1 MKQKLF
7 ILAAAVA
14 ALASCSNEEIASVEQ
29 SQAKTSANAITFVPM
44 VNGITRA
51 SAFPASVARI
61 TSMNISG
68 GSFTVNAMNAGTTT
82 PYFSNATFFYD
93 NENHNY
99 TSTTP
104 YYWPL
109 SGSLDFYAYAYNDL
123 YEDETG
129 DQLTVTDYKTF
140 TVTPY
145 HAASDYY
152 EPYLASNQ
160 IDLVYAATK
169 NKSKDNS
176 DDIALNFRHTGSRII
191 CVVKNSS
198 TAYKFTVCAW
208 KVGYVSPSGTFTF
221 ADNNTDG
228 NNNGSGTTLT
238 AAQWSGQAAAS
249 IATQYASYPSSVGIA
264 AKSEDDEHFTT
275 LGGEMLLVP
284 QTLTAA
290 TGYASSSENADLNGA
305 FIAVQIK
312 MQDASNDSY
321 IIGSS
326 ATSDYAWAIWPISGS
341 WAPGKQYIYT
351 IDLAGGGYKEKND
364 NTGGTALVPY
374 LRGPQITFA
383 TVTVDNWTDGT
394 DDAQAVSN

>member
-44 VNGITRA
+44 VNGITR
-51 SAFPASVARI
+51 SMSTPTLVADV
-61 TSMNISG
+61 N
-68 GSFTVNAMNAGTTT
+68 SFFIANLGFHVNAMNAGTTT
-82 PYFSNATFFYD
+82 PYFSNATFRYD
-93 NENHNY
+93 NENNNY
-99 TSTTP
+99 TSETP
-104 YYWPL
+104 YYWPW
-109 SGSLDFYAYAYNDL
+109 SGSLDFYAYAYFDQ
-123 YEDETG
+123 YEDVTG

-140 TVTPY
+140 IVTPY
-145 HAASDYY
+145 HAANTDDK
-152 EPYLASNQ
+152 PYFATGQ
-160 IDLVYAATK
+160 IDLAYAATK
-169 NKSKDNS
+169 NKSKNS
-176 DDIALNFRHTGSRII
+176 GDIALNFRHTGSKIL
-191 CVVKNSS
+191 CQVKNSS

-208 KVGYVSPSGTFTF
+208 KVGYVSPRGTFTF
-221 ADNNTDG
+221 ADTNTDG
-228 NNNGSGTTLT
+228 INNGSGTTLT

-249 IATQYASYPSSVGIA
+249 IATQYASYPSSETIA
-264 AKSEDDEHFTT
+264 AKSADDEHFTT

-312 MQDASNDSY
+312 IQDASNNSY

-326 ATSDYAWAIWPISGS
+326 AEDGYAWAIWPISGS
-341 WAPGKQYIYT
+341 WAPGKKYTYT

-374 LRGPQITFA
+374 LRGGQIKFA
-383 TVTVDNWTDGT
+383 TVTVDEWTA
-394 DDAQAVSN
+394 DAQAVSN

>member
-7 ILAAAVA
+7 ILVAAVA

-51 SAFPASVARI
+51 SAANATVAGI
-61 TSMNISG
+61 TSSNISG
-68 GSFTVNAMNAGTTT
+68 WGFTVNAMNAGTTT
-82 PYFSNATFFYD
+82 PYFSNATFSYD
-93 NENHNY
+93 DENNNY

-104 YYWPL
+104 YYWPW
-109 SGSLDFYAYAYNDL
+109 SGSLDFYAYAYYDL
-123 YEDETG
+123 YEDETE

-145 HAASDYY
+145 HAASTFNK
-152 EPYLASNQ
+152 PYLASNQ

-169 NKSKDNS
+169 DKSKDNS
-176 DDIALNFRHTGSRII
+176 GDIALNFRHTGSKIL
-191 CVVKNSS
+191 CQVKNSS

-221 ADNNTDG
+221 ADTNTDG
-228 NNNGSGTTLT
+228 NNTGSGTTLT

-249 IATQYASYPSSVGIA
+249 IATQYASYPATATIA
-264 AKSEDDEHFTT
+264 VKSADNEHITP
-275 LGGEMLLVP
+275 LDGEMLLVP

-290 TGYASSSENADLNGA
+290 SGYASSSADADLNGA

-312 MQDASNDSY
+312 MQDASNNDY

-326 ATSDYAWAIWPISGS
+326 ATDGYVWAIWPISGS
-341 WAPGKQYIYT
+341 WAPGKQYTYT

-364 NTGGTALVPY
+364 DTGGTALVPY
-374 LRGPQITFA
+374 LRGPQIKFA
-383 TVTVDNWTDGT
+383 TVTVDEWT
-394 DDAQAVSN
+394 DDAQAVNN

>member
-44 VNGITRA
+44 VNGITRGA
-51 SAFPASVARI
+51 ATYA
-61 TSMNISG
+61 
-68 GSFTVNAMNAGTTT
+68 TVLNATAYSIRNWGLHVIAMNAGTTT
-82 PYFSNATFFYD
+82 PYFSNAFFTYD
-93 NENHNY
+93 SENTNY

-104 YYWPL
+104 YYWPW
-109 SGSLDFYAYAYNDL
+109 SGSLDFYAYSYYDE
-123 YEDETG
+123 YEDQTG
-129 DQLTVTDYKTF
+129 DQLTVTDYNTF

-145 HAASDYY
+145 HAASNDDQ
-152 EPYLASNQ
+152 PYLATAQ

-176 DDIALNFRHTGSRII
+176 GDIALNFRHTGSMIR
-191 CVVKNSS
+191 CQVKNSS

-221 ADNNTDG
+221 ADTNTDG
-228 NNNGSGTTLT
+228 NNTGSGTTLT
-238 AAQWSGQAAAS
+238 AAQWSGQVAAS
-249 IATQYASYPSSVGIA
+249 IETQYASYPSSGTIA
-264 AKSEDDEHFTT
+264 VKSDDDEHTTT
-275 LGGEMLLVP
+275 LNGEMLLVP
-284 QTLTAA
+284 QTLNAA
-290 TGYASSSENADLNGA
+290 TGYASAYENADLNGA

-312 MQDASNDSY
+312 MQDASNNDY

-326 ATSDYAWAIWPISGS
+326 DVYAWAIWPISGS
-341 WAPGKQYIYT
+341 WAPGKKYTYT

-364 NTGGTALVPY
+364 NTGGTTLVPY

-383 TVTVDNWTDGT
+383 TVTVDDWTA
-394 DDAQAVSN
+394 DAQAVSN

>member
-51 SAFPASVARI
+51 SAFPANVAEV
-61 TSMNISG
+61 TGSNIVG
-68 GSFTVNAMNAGTTT
+68 LGFTVNAMNAGTTT
-82 PYFSNATFFYD
+82 PYFSNATFTYD
-93 NENHNY
+93 SENTNY

-104 YYWPL
+104 YYWPW
-109 SGSLDFYAYAYNDL
+109 SGSLDFYAYAYGDL
-123 YEDETG
+123 YEGETG

-145 HAASDYY
+145 HAASTHY

-160 IDLVYAATK
+160 IDLVYAVTK
-169 NKSKDNS
+169 NKSKNS
-176 DDIALNFRHTGSRII
+176 GNIALNFRHTGSKIL
-191 CVVKNSS
+191 CQVKNSS

-221 ADNNTDG
+221 ADTNTDG
-228 NNNGSGTTLT
+228 NNTGSGTTLT
-238 AAQWSGQAAAS
+238 AAQWSDQAAAS
-249 IATQYASYPSSVGIA
+249 IETQYASYPSSVGIA
-264 AKSEDDEHFTT
+264 AKSADNEHTTT
-275 LGGEMLLVP
+275 LNGEMLLVP
-284 QTLTAA
+284 QTLNAA

-312 MQDASNDSY
+312 IQDASNNDY

-326 ATSDYAWAIWPISGS
+326 ATNDYAWAIWPISGS
-341 WAPGKQYIYT
+341 WAPGKRYTYT

-364 NTGGTALVPY
+364 DTGGSTLVPY
-374 LRGPQITFA
+374 LRGPQIKFA
-383 TVTVDNWTDGT
+383 TVTVDDWTA
-394 DDAQAVSN
+394 DAQDVSN

>member
-44 VNGITRA
+44 VNGITRGM
-51 SAFPASVARI
+51 STDASVYDV
-61 TSMNISG
+61 TISDLRNQG
-68 GSFTVNAMNAGTTT
+68 FHVNAMNAGTTT
-82 PYFSNATFFYD
+82 PYFSNAIFFYD
-93 NENHNY
+93 GENY
-99 TSTTP
+99 TSMTP
-104 YYWPL
+104 YYWPW
-109 SGSLDFYAYAYNDL
+109 SGSLDFYAYYYYDQ

-129 DQLTVTDYKTF
+129 DQLTVTNYKTF

-145 HAASDYY
+145 HAANTDDQ
-152 EPYLASNQ
+152 PYLASNQ

-169 NKSKDNS
+169 NKSKNS
-176 DDIALNFRHTGSRII
+176 GDIALNFRHTGSKIR
-191 CVVKNSS
+191 CEVKNSS

-221 ADNNTDG
+221 ADTNTDG

-238 AAQWSGQAAAS
+238 AAQWSGQATAS
-249 IATQYASYPSSVGIA
+249 IATQYASYPSSGTIA
-264 AKSEDDEHFTT
+264 AKSADEEHITP
-275 LGGEMLLVP
+275 LSGEMLLVP

-290 TGYASSSENADLNGA
+290 TGYASSSVNADLNGA

-312 MQDASNDSY
+312 IQDASNDDY

-326 ATSDYAWAIWPISGS
+326 AADGYVWAIWPISGS
-341 WAPGKQYIYT
+341 WEPGKQYIYT

-383 TVTVDNWTDGT
+383 TVTVDDWTT
-394 DDAQAVSN
+394 DPQAVSN